1 MLTWNTYLVEK
12 QRKQDEIA
20 QAMQDRMIRSVAEDC
35 ESPINALSIKVL
47 DAVGT
52 RLVEWGYYLQCRCA
66 AITMANS
73 KRAI

>member
-1 MLTWNTYLVEK
+1 MLTWKTYLVEQ

-20 QAMQDRMIRSVAEDC
+20 LAMQDRIARSVAEEC
-35 ESPINALSIKVL
+35 ESPLTTLSIKVL
-47 DAVGT
+47 ESIGN
-52 RLVEWGYYLQCRCA
+52 RLIEWGYYLQCRCA

>member
-1 MLTWNTYLVEK
+1 MLTWMTFLVEQ

-20 QAMQDRMIRSVAEDC
+20 LAAQDRFARSVAEAC
-35 ESPINALSIKVL
+35 ESPTTKLSIRIL
-47 DAVGT
+47 DAIGS

-66 AITMANS
+66 AITMSNS

>member
-1 MLTWNTYLVEK
+1 MLDWKTYLVEQ

-20 QAMQDRMIRSVAEDC
+20 LAMQDRLIRSVTENC
-35 ESPINALSIKVL
+35 ESPITALSIKVL
-47 DAVGT
+47 DSIGS

>member
-1 MLTWNTYLVEK
+1 MLTWNTYLVEQ

-20 QAMQDRMIRSVAEDC
+20 QVMHDRIVRSAAEDC
-35 ESPINALSIKVL
+35 ESPLTTLTIKVL
-47 DAVGT
+47 ESVGN

>member
-1 MLTWNTYLVEK
+1 MLTWKTYLVEQ

-20 QAMQDRMIRSVAEDC
+20 LAAQDRFARSVVEAC
-35 ESPINALSIKVL
+35 ETPVNKLSIRIL
-47 DAVGT
+47 EAIGS